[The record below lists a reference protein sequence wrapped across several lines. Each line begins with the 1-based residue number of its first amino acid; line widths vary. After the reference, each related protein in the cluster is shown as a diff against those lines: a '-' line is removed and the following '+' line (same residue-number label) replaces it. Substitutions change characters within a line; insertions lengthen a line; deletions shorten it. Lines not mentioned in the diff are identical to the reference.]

1 MSETEGIP
9 GGSSCTT
16 QPIFGTSLRGGLLL
30 LLLHQH
36 KILIILENPSTR
48 ETETERED
56 EEEEDDNNI
65 ERLGAHGRK
74 PLRKTSNLHTD
85 RILASWR
92 TRIDSTATKI
102 RPLFPAK
109 TRYRSR
115 T

>member
-1 MSETEGIP
+1 MSETEWIP
-9 GGSSCTT
+9 GESSCTT

-30 LLLHQH
+30 LLPQQ

-85 RILASWR
+85 RILVSWR

-102 RPLFPAK
+102 QPLFPAK
-109 TRYRSR
+109 TRYRSHA
-115 T
+115 